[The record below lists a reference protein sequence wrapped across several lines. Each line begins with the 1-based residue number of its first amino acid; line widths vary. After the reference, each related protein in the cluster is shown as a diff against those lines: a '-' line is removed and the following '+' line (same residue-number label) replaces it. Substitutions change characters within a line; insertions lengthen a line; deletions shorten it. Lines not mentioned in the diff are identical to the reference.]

1 MRNNTISSTAQ
12 QIVLSTLNGV
22 ETEGRSVQQLIAL
35 FNSNKPTMNVAL
47 DDLEQANLAIRCH
60 GKGQNRREKQLVWLK
75 SSRKLW
81 TAALPFLQS
90 PVSGI
95 VYSATPAQSSF
106 FTISGETLLHER
118 VPEFTS
124 KAKTCYVHLEE
135 SGCDNEKRV
144 AKLPFKKA
152 SCRVE
157 FWRYPPILPG
167 QSKIDN
173 LSLYLALDS
182 AHDPKVRD
190 YRDKLIE
197 TFPWN
202 NQEVKTPRS

>member
-47 DDLEQANLAIRCH
+47 DDLEQANLVICCH

-90 PVSGI
+90 PSPVSSTRPRPLSRASSPSPEKPYFTNASRNSHPKQTPATCTLKHRIAITRNASPSFRSRRQTAVLNSGVI
-95 VYSATPAQSSF
+95 PRFCQVKARLTTSRFTSHLIPPTIQKSAT
-106 FTISGETLLHER
+106 TGT
-118 VPEFTS
+118 
-124 KAKTCYVHLEE
+124 
-135 SGCDNEKRV
+135 N
-144 AKLPFKKA
+144 
-152 SCRVE
+152 
-157 FWRYPPILPG
+157 
-167 QSKIDN
+167 
-173 LSLYLALDS
+173 
-182 AHDPKVRD
+182 
-190 YRDKLIE
+190 
-197 TFPWN
+197 
-202 NQEVKTPRS
+202 

>member
-22 ETEGRSVQQLIAL
+22 ETEGKSVQQLIAL

-81 TAALPFLQS
+81 TAACHFCSHPS
-90 PVSGI
+90 PVSSTRPRPLSRASSPSPAKP
-95 VYSATPAQSSF
+95 YFTNASRNSHPKQTPATCTLKHRIAITRNASPSF
-106 FTISGETLLHER
+106 RS
-118 VPEFTS
+118 
-124 KAKTCYVHLEE
+124 
-135 SGCDNEKRV
+135 
-144 AKLPFKKA
+144 KKA
-152 SCRVE
+152 NCRVE

-202 NQEVKTPRS
+202 NQEVKTPLS

>member
-1 MRNNTISSTAQ
+1 MRNNTISNTAQ

-22 ETEGRSVQQLIAL
+22 ETEGRSVQ
-35 FNSNKPTMNVAL
+35 
-47 DDLEQANLAIRCH
+47 
-60 GKGQNRREKQLVWLK
+60 
-75 SSRKLW
+75 
-81 TAALPFLQS
+81 
-90 PVSGI
+90 
-95 VYSATPAQSSF
+95 
-106 FTISGETLLHER
+106 
-118 VPEFTS
+118 
-124 KAKTCYVHLEE
+124 HLEA
-135 SGCDNEKRV
+135 SDCDNEKRV

-152 SCRVE
+152 NCRVE